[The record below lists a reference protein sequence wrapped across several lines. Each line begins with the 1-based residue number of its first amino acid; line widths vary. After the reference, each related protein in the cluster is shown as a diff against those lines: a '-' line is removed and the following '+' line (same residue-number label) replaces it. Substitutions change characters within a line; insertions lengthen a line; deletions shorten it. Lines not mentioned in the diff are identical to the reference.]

1 MNTINKLNIGSN
13 SYEIVDTW
21 RPVSDSVS
29 STSSTDAASSK
40 AVKTA
45 YDLAASKTSNTGTV
59 TSITA
64 GTGLTGGSITTT
76 GTIAL
81 ATSGVTAGTYN
92 SVTVDTYGRVTS
104 GSTTN
109 YSYND
114 IDYSVNAVS
123 NSSGTVSLAGTT
135 PVHVVT
141 TTANITSLTLSS
153 APSDGHS
160 CHIILTA
167 SAEKTVSI
175 PATFTTVS
183 SKTVV
188 YPEGPGPIDLTIPA
202 GGYVEVDFLT
212 CGSKVF
218 IRAI

>member
-1 MNTINKLNIGSN
+1 MINKINVNGTVHD
-13 SYEIVDTW
+13 IVD
-21 RPVSDSVS
+21 S
-29 STSSTDAASSK
+29 
-40 AVKTA
+40 AVPSWAKETNKPS
-45 YDLAASKTSNTGTV
+45 Y
-59 TSITA
+59 
-64 GTGLTGGSITTT
+64 
-76 GTIAL
+76 
-81 ATSGVTAGTYN
+81 TY
-92 SVTVDTYGRVTS
+92 SEVG
-104 GSTTN
+104 
-109 YSYND
+109 
-114 IDYSVNAVS
+114 YSVNAVS
-123 NSSGTVSLAGTT
+123 NNSGTVSLAGTT

-188 YPEGPGPIDLTIPA
+188 YPEGSGPIDLTIPA

-212 CGSKVF
+212 CGNKVF
-218 IRAI
+218 VRAI